1 MQYIKQLLIILGISF
16 AGEALRALLPLPVP
30 ASIYGM
36 LLMLAVLVTGVVKLE
51 QVKHAG
57 KFLVAI
63 MTLLFVPSSVG
74 LMVQWD
80 NLRPMLIPF
89 IAITLISLVTTF
101 AAAGWTTQLLMR
113 RKSAKKATP
122 EEVSP

>member
-16 AGEALRALLPLPVP
+16 AGEVLRALLPLPVP

-36 LLMLAVLVTGVVKLE
+36 VLMLVVLMTGIVKLE
-51 QVKHAG
+51 AVKDAG
-57 KFLVAI
+57 KFLIAI

-89 IAITLISLVTTF
+89 VIITLVSLVTTF

-113 RKSAKKATP
+113 RKTAKKATS